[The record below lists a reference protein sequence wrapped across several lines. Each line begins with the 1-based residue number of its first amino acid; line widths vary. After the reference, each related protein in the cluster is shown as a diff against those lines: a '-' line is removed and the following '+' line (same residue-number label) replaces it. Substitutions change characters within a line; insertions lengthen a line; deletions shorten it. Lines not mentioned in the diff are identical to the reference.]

1 MEPCSALCSSHRR
14 LHHYLV
20 VYCCF
25 PPTRKWSLQ
34 HQDVFGPRTEYVF
47 CIYCGLEGLLG
58 GCRLFNILSHCTVE
72 MATVPQS
79 CFSDKGE
86 RSGNEAESRSLS
98 LLEAGVSVYC
108 FLTPDSKRRFMGL
121 DTVSPPRRQVLFQ
134 SCPWHKEPWSLS
146 KGIMFSFGTNSCPE
160 TWINFYT
167 GIAQSWQSSLT
178 WKEADHS
185 KLEESLTFFF

>member
-1 MEPCSALCSSHRR
+1 MIFAASGCL
-14 LHHYLV
+14 
-20 VYCCF
+20 
-25 PPTRKWSLQ
+25 W
-34 HQDVFGPRTEYVF
+34 F
-47 CIYCGLEGLLG
+47 CIYCGLQGLRR
-58 GCRLFNILSHCTVE
+58 GCCLFNIFSPCTAE

-79 CFSDKGE
+79 CVSGKGE
-86 RSGNEAESRSLS
+86 RVRNEAESRSLS

-146 KGIMFSFGTNSCPE
+146 KGIVFSFGTNSCPE

-167 GIAQSWQSSLT
+167 GIAQSWQNSLT

-185 KLEESLTFFF
+185 KLEGSLAFFFLSPEAKFQIALYHHL